1 MKDRI
6 LLSSPHMSGKEKVY
20 VEEAIESN
28 WVTPLGPFVDKM
40 EAMLSSYTNVPN
52 CAVLNSGTSAIHLA
66 LKLSRVSEGDYV
78 ICQSMTFSAT
88 ANPIIYEKA
97 KPVFIDSEKDTWNM
111 CPISLER
118 AIKDLMSKGISPK
131 ALLLV
136 HLYGMPAKIDEIIR
150 ICNTYNLALIEDAA
164 EAIGS
169 SYKGKACGSFGDFG
183 ILSFNGNKMI
193 TTSGGGA
200 LLSRNEKAIKEAK
213 FLATQAKDNAP
224 HYQHSKI
231 GYNYRL
237 SNISAAIGVAQL
249 EVLDNRVQARR
260 ENHEFYY
267 NSLKHLSF
275 ISFLKEPKD
284 YYSNRWLSCILIDP
298 IKSGGLS
305 CNDIRLALEDENIET
320 RPLWKPMHL
329 QPVFKDE
336 LYYGN
341 TVASDLF
348 ENGLCLPSGSNLT
361 KTDLERVVNILIKV
375 FKDAGLIK

>member
-40 EAMLSSYTNVPN
+40 EAKLSAYTNVPY

-66 LKLSRVSEGDYV
+66 LKLSGVSEGDYV

-97 KPVFIDSEKDTWNM
+97 KPVFIDSELDTWNM

-118 AIKDLMSKGISPK
+118 GIIDLTSKGISPK

-150 ICNTYNLALIEDAA
+150 ICNTYNIALIEDAA

-169 SYKGKACGSFGDFG
+169 LYKGQACGSFGDFG

-237 SNISAAIGVAQL
+237 SNISAAIGLAQL

-267 NSLKHLSF
+267 NSLQHLNF
-275 ISFLKEPKD
+275 ISFLKEPKNH
-284 YYSNRWLSCILIDP
+284 YSNRWLSCILLDP
-298 IKSGGLS
+298 IKSDGLT
-305 CNDIRLALEDENIET
+305 CNDIRLALEEENIET

-329 QPVFKDE
+329 QPIFKDE

-348 ENGLCLPSGSNLT
+348 ENGLCLPSGSNLA
-361 KTDLERVVNILIKV
+361 KTDLERVVNILIKL
-375 FKDAGLIK
+375 FKGAGLIN

>member
-20 VEEAIESN
+20 VEKAIESN

-40 EAMLSSYTNVPN
+40 EAMLCSLSNVPY

-66 LKLSRVSEGDYV
+66 LKLSGVSEGDYV

-97 KPVFIDSEKDTWNM
+97 RPVFIDSETDTWNM
-111 CPISLER
+111 CPISLEQ
-118 AIKDLMSKGISPK
+118 AIKDLTSKGIRPK

-136 HLYGMPAKIDEIIR
+136 HLYGMPAKIDEITR
-150 ICNTYNLALIEDAA
+150 ICNSYNISLIEDAA

-169 SYKGKACGSFGDFG
+169 MYKGQSCGSFGDFG

-200 LLSRNEKAIKEAK
+200 LLSKNEKAIKEAK

-249 EVLDNRVQARR
+249 EVLEKRVIARR
-260 ENHEFYY
+260 KNFDFYVQ
-267 NSLKHLSF
+267 HLNQYDF
-275 ISFLKEPKD
+275 ISFLNEPTD
-284 YYSNRWLSCILIDP
+284 TLSNRWLSCILIDEN
-298 IKSGGLS
+298 KSKGLTS
-305 CNDIRLALEDENIET
+305 SKIREKLEQRNIET

-329 QPVFKDE
+329 QPVFEKE
-336 LYYGN
+336 LYFGTN
-341 TVASDLF
+341 ISENLF
-348 ENGLCLPSGSNLT
+348 NNGLCLPSGSNLSEGDLNRIVGEL
-361 KTDLERVVNILIKV
+361 KTIFNDS
-375 FKDAGLIK
+375 GLT

>member
-6 LLSSPHMSGKEKVY
+6 LLSSPHMSGKEKGY

-40 EAMLSSYTNVPN
+40 EAMLSSYTNVPY

-66 LKLSRVSEGDYV
+66 LKLSGVSEGDYV

-88 ANPIIYEKA
+88 ANPIVYEHA
-97 KPVFIDSEKDTWNM
+97 HPIFIDSELDTWNI
-111 CPISLER
+111 CPLALEE
-118 AIKDLMSKGISPK
+118 ALQDLQLKGIRPK
-131 ALLLV
+131 ALIVV
-136 HLYGMPAKIDEIIR
+136 HLYGMPAKMNEITT
-150 ICNTYNLALIEDAA
+150 ICKKYNVVVIEDAA

-169 SYKGKACGSFGDFG
+169 KYHNQSCGGIGEYG

-200 LLSRNEKAIKEAK
+200 LLSSNEAVIKEAK

-249 EVLDNRVQARR
+249 EVLKERVLARR
-260 ENHEFYY
+260 SNHDFYL
-267 NSLKHLSF
+267 NALNHIDCLSF
-275 ISFLKEPKD
+275 LEEPTGS
-284 YYSNRWLSCILIDP
+284 YSNRWLSCFILDP
-298 IKSGGLS
+298 KKSKGLTS
-305 CNDIRLALEDENIET
+305 EDIRLALKEENIET

-336 LYYGN
+336 LYYGGH
-341 TVASDLF
+341 VASNLF
-348 ENGLCLPSGSNLT
+348 ENGLCLPSGSNL
-361 KTDLERVVNILIKV
+361 KKEDLERVTHTLLKIFRNATL
-375 FKDAGLIK
+375 A